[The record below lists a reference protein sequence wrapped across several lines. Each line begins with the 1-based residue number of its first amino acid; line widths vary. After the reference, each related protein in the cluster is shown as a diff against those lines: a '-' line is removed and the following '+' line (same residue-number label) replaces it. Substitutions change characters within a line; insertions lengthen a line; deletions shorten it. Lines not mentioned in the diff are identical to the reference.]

1 MAKDFSGG
9 PGPLKPVV
17 DKPANT
23 QFPAPSVPVVQPNQF
38 GSSQSQDKTK
48 PKIGPIVSGK
58 KPSK

>member
-17 DKPANT
+17 DKPENT
-23 QFPAPSVPVVQPNQF
+23 KMPAPHVPVVQPNKF
-38 GSSQSQDKTK
+38 GSSQSQDSMN
-48 PKIGPIVSGK
+48 PKCCPAVSGK